1 MIGKDGDLPWRI
13 PADLKHFKV
22 VTLGSPMIMGRKT
35 FDSLPGLL
43 PGRRHLVLTR
53 DRGWTAQGA
62 EVVHSPEEALAAADG
77 ERVSIIGGADIFKL
91 FLPHAS
97 EIELTEVHADV
108 EGDTMMPP
116 FDADVWVEASREDH
130 PADGTTPAFSFVRL
144 VRRPG

>member
-77 ERVSIIGGADIFKL
+77 ERVSIIGGVDIFKL